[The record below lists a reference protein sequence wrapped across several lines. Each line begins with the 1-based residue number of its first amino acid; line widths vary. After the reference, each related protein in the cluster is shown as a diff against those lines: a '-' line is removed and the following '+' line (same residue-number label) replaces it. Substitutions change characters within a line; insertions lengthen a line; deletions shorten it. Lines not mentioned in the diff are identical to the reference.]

1 MISVLIS
8 VLIYLTNL
16 SLILLNS
23 GQLRKISFIIK
34 LKSGTK
40 IKIFE
45 NECTFLKHSKE
56 FFFGYVLVNEEIIK
70 INLKHIKIIQIMN
83 ALIEFFTNASI
94 GQLILGVIVAAL
106 VIRLVF
112 EIFFG

>member
-1 MISVLIS
+1 
-8 VLIYLTNL
+8 
-16 SLILLNS
+16 
-23 GQLRKISFIIK
+23 
-34 LKSGTK
+34 
-40 IKIFE
+40 
-45 NECTFLKHSKE
+45 
-56 FFFGYVLVNEEIIK
+56 
-70 INLKHIKIIQIMN
+70 MN